1 MTEKSSDS
9 VVLLGRDEE
18 AGCKQAKT
26 VTSREGKAC
35 ESYLVKV
42 EEGLTLPQPNY
53 EERMNRDHKLS
64 SSALL
69 ILKVMDQ

>member
-1 MTEKSSDS
+1 MTQWFCSAGTKK
-9 VVLLGRDEE
+9 R
-18 AGCKQAKT
+18 GCKQAKT
-26 VTSREGKAC
+26 VTSKEGKAC
-35 ESYLVKV
+35 ESYIIVKV

-64 SSALL
+64 CSALL